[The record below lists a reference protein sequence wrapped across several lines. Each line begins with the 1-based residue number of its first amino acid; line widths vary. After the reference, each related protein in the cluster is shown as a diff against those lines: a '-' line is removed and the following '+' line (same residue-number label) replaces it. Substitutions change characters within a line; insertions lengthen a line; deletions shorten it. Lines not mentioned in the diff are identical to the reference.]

1 MHGHSSAYDAGA
13 FLPRPVGL
21 GFCASGIWRNLGGNL
36 RIGIADLE
44 GALKAIA
51 AEASVPVYTWKNGIN
66 FKKMY
71 EGWRKIATSR
81 IDIARATIGEI
92 KGESHE

>member
-1 MHGHSSAYDAGA
+1 
-13 FLPRPVGL
+13 
-21 GFCASGIWRNLGGNL
+21 
-36 RIGIADLE
+36 
-44 GALKAIA
+44 
-51 AEASVPVYTWKNGIN
+51 VPVYTWKNGIN

-92 KGESHE
+92 KGETK

>member
-1 MHGHSSAYDAGA
+1 MTDEELIST
-13 FLPRPVGL
+13 LW
-21 GFCASGIWRNLGGNL
+21 SGEVTLSTVAAAAV
-36 RIGIADLE
+36 RIKELNARIDELE
-44 GALKAIA
+44 RALKAIA

-71 EGWRKIATSR
+71 EGWRKTATSR

-92 KGESHE
+92 KGETK